1 MDQKKTRSEL
11 LDDLVVAGRIS
22 AQQADEIST
31 APVWSFAMRELLS
44 YLAGL
49 IIAVGVVRIL
59 AVAFEDASEAAI
71 SASFYVLALV
81 TGVASWKLS
90 SGSVVRRRFAEIL
103 ELGSLGSF
111 LGASAIVLDQ
121 QDIEGHFVA
130 MACALVAIVWGAYR
144 CQSASFAGTVAL
156 VVGLPM
162 FGGAVGAWTD
172 SENVWVMS
180 AVNLIPGIILLVAG
194 FQKIGVPVLAR
205 AVGSLFYLTG
215 AMPLGAELSYGK
227 FIPIIFGAALF
238 AVGSVMLA
246 PEMLL
251 AGSILIVAGI
261 VMSTVRWVSNDI
273 AQGLVIIAT
282 GLAMLG
288 VLSVQMRKAVSR
300 PKIGTPVA

>member
-1 MDQKKTRSEL
+1 MEQKKIRSEL
-11 LDDLVVAGRIS
+11 LDDLVAQGRIS
-22 AQQADEIST
+22 ADEADEIAT
-31 APVWSFAMRELLS
+31 APVLSFSMRELLS

-59 AVAFEDASEAAI
+59 AVAFQDASEAAI
-71 SASFYVLALV
+71 SASLYVLALG
-81 TGVASWKLS
+81 TGFASWKLS
-90 SGSVVRRRFAEIL
+90 TGSSIRRRFAEVL

-111 LGASAIVLDQ
+111 LGATAIVLVQLDLK
-121 QDIEGHFVA
+121 GHFVA
-130 MACALVAIVWGAYR
+130 MACSAIAIIWGAYR
-144 CQSASFAGTVAL
+144 CRSASFSGTVAL
-156 VVGLPM
+156 VIGLPV
-162 FGGAVGAWTD
+162 FGGAIGTWTD
-172 SENVWVMS
+172 TDNVWVMS
-180 AVNLIPGIILLVAG
+180 AVNLVPGVILLVVG

-227 FIPIIFGAALF
+227 FIPVIFGAILF
-238 AVGSVMLA
+238 AAGSVLLA

-288 VLSVQMRKAVSR
+288 VLSIQMRKAVSR
-300 PKIGTPVA
+300 PKIETPAV